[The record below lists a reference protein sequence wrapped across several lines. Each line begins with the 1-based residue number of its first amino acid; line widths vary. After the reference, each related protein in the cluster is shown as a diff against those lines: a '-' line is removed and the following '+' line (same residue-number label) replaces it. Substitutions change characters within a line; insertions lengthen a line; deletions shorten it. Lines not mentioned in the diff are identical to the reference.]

1 DQVRFEVTDQDIEGL
16 LIKTSKGGTVSGK
29 LVLEGTDDPT
39 VRANLAQTRISASLS
54 NESSRR
60 TLPFANINPDG
71 SFRLTGLPAGRLTL
85 NLPVNR
91 DHLRL
96 MRIERDGVVYPG
108 GIEVKEREQV
118 IGLRVIVSQANGK
131 IRGQLKLPEGVELPA
146 TGRLRVWV
154 RRTED
159 PTAFN
164 SAVEANAQ
172 GQFLLDD
179 LVPGTYEFNVDV
191 LGVSAE

>member
-1 DQVRFEVTDQDIEGL
+1 
-16 LIKTSKGGTVSGK
+16 
-29 LVLEGTDDPT
+29 
-39 VRANLAQTRISASLS
+39 
-54 NESSRR
+54 
-60 TLPFANINPDG
+60 
-71 SFRLTGLPAGRLTL
+71 
-85 NLPVNR
+85 
-91 DHLRL
+91 
-96 MRIERDGVVYPG
+96 VYPS

-172 GQFLLDD
+172 GQFALDD

-191 LGVSAE
+191 IGVSAERRPRIQRPTQTVVVTNGAIADVIIMLQMLKTDPSGP